1 MIFPPTA
8 LFHQKTK
15 PQNSNC
21 KAASAALSGFAFHQE
36 VPGWR
41 SHESPGGAFDRPN
54 RSALCADAVR
64 RFRAARLQP
73 SALHLPPC
81 SDFAMLRSS
90 CRTFVSLCHSRF
102 GKNPAK
108 HRPSGR
114 GPVPFAWARAHLAM
128 FRRRKEAFPDKARR
142 AAFPVRQKMSAV
154 IFRTSG
160 KFLPGH
166 YTGLCQPLFR
176 QSHCSGQVHHA
187 WEQTYGRHNG
197 QDGFHPCGTA
207 VSADQELPAE
217 ISG

>member
-1 MIFPPTA
+1 MLSA
-8 LFHQKTK
+8 QFHKKTK
-15 PQNSNC
+15 PQTSNC
-21 KAASAALSGFAFHQE
+21 KAASAALSGFAFHQG
-36 VPGWR
+36 V
-41 SHESPGGAFDRPN
+41 
-54 RSALCADAVR
+54 
-64 RFRAARLQP
+64 LQP

-102 GKNPAK
+102 GKNSAK

-128 FRRRKEAFPDKARR
+128 FRRRKESFPDKPRR

-154 IFRTSG
+154 IFLTSG

-187 WEQTYGRHNG
+187 WEQTYDRHNG

>member
-1 MIFPPTA
+1 MLSA
-8 LFHQKTK
+8 QFHKKTK
-15 PQNSNC
+15 PQTSNC
-21 KAASAALSGFAFHQE
+21 KAASAALSGFAFHT
-36 VPGWR
+36 
-41 SHESPGGAFDRPN
+41 GA
-54 RSALCADAVR
+54 
-64 RFRAARLQP
+64 LQP

-102 GKNPAK
+102 GKNSAK

-128 FRRRKEAFPDKARR
+128 FRRRKESFPDKARR

-176 QSHCSGQVHHA
+176 RHIAPVKYIMRGSRHTTVTTDRMDSIPVGPLCPRTRSFRRKFPDDVHSGGHK
-187 WEQTYGRHNG
+187 
-197 QDGFHPCGTA
+197 A
-207 VSADQELPAE
+207 VTKF
-217 ISG
+217 

>member
-1 MIFPPTA
+1 MD
-8 LFHQKTK
+8 L
-15 PQNSNC
+15 S
-21 KAASAALSGFAFHQE
+21 LSGCGAGKARQSGSSLLFAL
-36 VPGWR
+36 PK
-41 SHESPGGAFDRPN
+41 
-54 RSALCADAVR
+54 
-64 RFRAARLQP
+64 RAGQKNKGR
-73 SALHLPPC
+73 C
-81 SDFAMLRSS
+81 
-90 CRTFVSLCHSRF
+90 F

-128 FRRRKEAFPDKARR
+128 FRRRKESFPDKTRR

-176 QSHCSGQVHHA
+176 QSHRSGQVHHA